1 MCLSVSCKKKSNAD
15 LALPTLPDAKSNISV
30 WCSPIYSPPRQA
42 GKDKQ
47 NKPGGTMQKS
57 VVHCVS
63 VYLCPGSNQS
73 QFGTWFGSWKSFL
86 TVILVHSCYRDA
98 WKSTVYNVKTVS
110 TESIQI
116 SLAISIGNVQFFF
129 LTSIYQTG
137 WLPKEFIIVR
147 SPDQSSFNT
156 WWFLLLK
163 RCE

>member
-86 TVILVHSCYRDA
+86 TVILVHSCHRDA

-110 TESIQI
+110 TDI
-116 SLAISIGNVQFFF
+116 SGNIHRKCPIFFSWPLF
-129 LTSIYQTG
+129 TRLDDYQNN
-137 WLPKEFIIVR
+137 
-147 SPDQSSFNT
+147 SSLSDHLIT
-156 WWFLLLK
+156 
-163 RCE
+163 